1 MILNNYAK
9 NINSSFISNKFI
21 LPLLLGHRLHF
32 VLAKIMQTIL
42 VAGAGKSSTYL
53 IHYLLSHASRNKWK
67 VIVADGSE
75 AAIAEKIKGSPY
87 AQSAVLDITNVVERQ
102 QLVAQ
107 ADIVVS
113 LMPPHL
119 HILLAKD
126 CLQFKKNLITS
137 SYVSD
142 EMREMD
148 TAVREAGLMFMC
160 EMGLD
165 PGIDH
170 MTANQIIHS
179 TQRVAAYI
187 TSFKSYCGGLVAPES
202 DDNPWHYKFSWNP
215 KNIIT
220 AGLGGA
226 KYLLNGK
233 HVDVPYEQIF
243 DGNKKIKVDGV
254 GSLAYYPNRDSLR
267 YLELYDVPEIK
278 TFLRATLRH
287 PDFCKGWQAL
297 VQLGLTSEQ
306 DQINDCKSYSEWIKS
321 KTQYNNGV
329 SLKEHIA
336 HKLELKPNDKVVEM
350 LEWMGVLDEHPLPA
364 KPSSSGN
371 ALLDLLQKKWEM
383 KPHDKDMVVMQHE
396 VEYVH
401 RERKIKMTSTMVLK
415 GEDREYSAMAKT
427 VGLPMGVL
435 ARLVLHKKILPPKG
449 VCIPSMPSVYK
460 PVMTELHHHGINFV
474 EEVE

>member
-1 MILNNYAK
+1 
-9 NINSSFISNKFI
+9 
-21 LPLLLGHRLHF
+21 
-32 VLAKIMQTIL
+32 MQTIL

-53 IHYLLSHASRNKWK
+53 IHYLLSHAPRTKWK

-75 AAIAEKIKGSPY
+75 TAIAEKLKGSPY
-87 AQSAVLDITNVVERQ
+87 GEAAVVDITNVVERQ
-102 QLVAQ
+102 SLVRQ

-119 HILLAKD
+119 HIHLAKD

-137 SYVSD
+137 SYVSP
-142 EMREMD
+142 EIKAMD
-148 TAVREAGLMFMC
+148 QAVKESGLMFMC

-187 TSFKSYCGGLVAPES
+187 TSFKSYCGGLIAPES

-215 KNIIT
+215 RNIIT
-220 AGLGGA
+220 AGLDGA

-243 DGNKKIKVDGV
+243 DNSKKIKVDGL

-287 PDFCKGWQAL
+287 PDFCKGWHAL
-297 VQLGLTSEQ
+297 VQLGLTTEQ
-306 DQINDCKSYSEWIKS
+306 DQINGYRSYSEWIKA
-321 KTQYNNGV
+321 KTDYTNGV

-336 HKLELKPNDKVVEM
+336 NKLDVKPNDKVLEM
-350 LEWMGVLDEHPLPA
+350 LEWMGVMDETPIPGGA
-364 KPSSSGN
+364 TSSGT
-371 ALLDLLQKKWEM
+371 ALLNLLLAKWDM
-383 KPHDKDMVVMQHE
+383 KPQDKDMVVMQHE
-396 VEYVH
+396 VEYIH
-401 RERKIKMTSTMVLK
+401 RERKIKLTSTMVLK
-415 GEDREYSAMAKT
+415 GDDREYSAMAKT
-427 VGLPMGVL
+427 VGLPMGIL
-435 ARLVLHKKILPPKG
+435 ARLVLNKKITPPKG
-449 VCIPSMPSVYK
+449 VCIPNMPAVYK
-460 PVMTELHHHGINFV
+460 PVLTELHHHGINFV